1 MREWQ
6 WLHNSVNV
14 LNTEL
19 NTLNGRIIQYINN
32 IFKKL
37 LEKSSKK
44 EVGYFR
50 PWEEEKKMQ
59 KQ

>member
-1 MREWQ
+1 M
-6 WLHNSVNV
+6 HNSVNV

-19 NTLNGRIIQYINN
+19 NTVNGRIVQYINY
-32 IFKKL
+32 ISKKL

-44 EVGYFR
+44 EVGYFKPR
-50 PWEEEKKMQ
+50 EEEKKMG